1 MAASREEVGKE
12 EDEGELRHLCGMNA
26 NWANGE
32 CATEPLLSWQ
42 NHHCAEQPERDEEER
57 RGERPPA
64 AIVPL
69 REERH

>member
-1 MAASREEVGKE
+1 
-12 EDEGELRHLCGMNA
+12 MNA

-42 NHHCAEQPERDEEER
+42 NHHCAEQPERNEEER

-69 REERH
+69 